1 MKELHHTDSLDGIL
15 SPPAIAPVP
24 DAEDRR
30 TAPYTGLG
38 GLYRAEAGIAW
49 LMRVVMFVAM
59 ISLGLLMAAQVFM
72 RYVVSLPFLGI
83 EEMAPMLAVWVYFVG
98 MAYSTRNREHIEGG
112 LLSLIVKN
120 EKVLLAVRLFG
131 SIICLIAMVIF
142 LKFAWDF
149 ASFNISLNRKSSYMR
164 LPKYLWDLS
173 MVFGFGMMCLYY
185 LLQAFLEARAL
196 LSKSKVA

>member
-38 GLYRAEAGIAW
+38 GLYQAEAGIAW